1 VGAPPESGEVRIKS
15 HVLSTPPEVAPCWS
29 ATSESFHPAPGLVMR
44 QAYIGIAILL
54 VVGLLNAGLFLALS
68 HLASVRRPTA
78 IKASAYESGIDPLGD
93 TRDRFS
99 VKFYMV
105 AILFI
110 VFDIE
115 TIFFFPWASIFR
127 DLGLPGLI
135 AMSVF
140 VLVLGVGLA
149 YEWKKG
155 ALEWE

>member
-1 VGAPPESGEVRIKS
+1 MQE
-15 HVLSTPPEVAPCWS
+15 
-29 ATSESFHPAPGLVMR
+29 
-44 QAYIGIAILL
+44 AYIGIAILL

-68 HLASVRRPTA
+68 HLASVRRPTRV
-78 IKASAYESGIDPLGD
+78 KASAYESGIDPLGD

-115 TIFFFPWASIFR
+115 TIFFFPWAAIFR
-127 DLGLPGLI
+127 DLGLSGLI

>member
-1 VGAPPESGEVRIKS
+1 MLPRFA
-15 HVLSTPPEVAPCWS
+15 LSFG
-29 ATSESFHPAPGLVMR
+29 ATSDTVHTVPGLVMR

-68 HLASVRRPTA
+68 HLASVRRPTRV
-78 IKASAYESGIDPLGD
+78 KASAYESGIDPLGD

-115 TIFFFPWASIFR
+115 TIFFFPWAAIFR
-127 DLGLPGLI
+127 ELGLPGLI